1 MNLPVGILALILVYQ
16 LVEDPPYLTRARAL
30 GKRVSS
36 TTSVSPYL
44 LWGWVHCRSCS
55 TRDRK
60 TIGSVPTLLS
70 P

>member
-30 GKRVSS
+30 GKGVEARLVGF
-36 TTSVSPYL
+36 L
-44 LWGWVHCRSCS
+44 LLALGVGALQILLNRA
-55 TRDRK
+55 RK

-70 P
+70 L